1 MCTTLYIA
9 NGAFGCLRK
18 FGAIYQHHQIVR
30 LPAREIF
37 KNLALKIN
45 KLKTKYN
52 ALAQCKLES
61 LSLSTALHA
70 IHQTVGNNLKT
81 QSDEK

>member
-1 MCTTLYIA
+1 VLFTNTAKSLVWL
-9 NGAFGCLRK
+9 LRM
-18 FGAIYQHHQIVR
+18 
-30 LPAREIF
+30 
-37 KNLALKIN
+37 N

-61 LSLSTALHA
+61 LSLSTTLHA

-81 QSDEK
+81 QYGEK